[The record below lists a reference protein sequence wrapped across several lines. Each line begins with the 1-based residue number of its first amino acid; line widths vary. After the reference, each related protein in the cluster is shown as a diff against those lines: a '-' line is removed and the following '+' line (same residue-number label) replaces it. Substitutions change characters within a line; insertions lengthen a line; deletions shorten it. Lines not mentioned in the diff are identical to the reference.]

1 MGWGG
6 KDAGKG
12 WGGKDAGKGWGG
24 KGGSRPNKE
33 SKVWIG
39 GLPDT
44 ITEEEI
50 KQNFA
55 QAGTIVFAKTLKGGT
70 AKIEFSS
77 PDEAKKAISLFNGAQ
92 VGAGTLEVD
101 AWTGKDPSASG
112 DGGSKGWTPVQP
124 AGKGW
129 R

>member
-1 MGWGG
+1 MGKDAGKGWGG

-24 KGGSRPNKE
+24 GGKGGPRPNKE

-55 QAGTIVFAKTLKGGT
+55 QAGTIVFAKALKGGT
-70 AKIEFSS
+70 AKLELSS
-77 PDEAKKAISLFNGAQ
+77 PAEAKKAIELFNGAQ
-92 VGAGTLEVD
+92 VGDGTLEVD
-101 AWTGKDPSASG
+101 AWTGN
-112 DGGSKGWTPVQP
+112 
-124 AGKGW
+124 
-129 R
+129 